1 MKTNKYNKVA
11 VGVISFLLPLSSVL
25 LFSCAD
31 LDYTEQNTRD
41 EDWTFE
47 YFENGIKNL
56 VFDVYAQVYNNEL
69 ASNSA
74 YFLAGATDEAQYAL
88 ETGAV
93 NNYVNGGWSPANPYS
108 NTWDKSYTAIADVN
122 MYLEKIDQA
131 DISDWQYNPD
141 YNIWVQQLEIFPYE
155 LRFLRA
161 YFYFELFKTYGNVPL
176 VTTTLTNGQANSIER
191 TSEDEI
197 VKFIVEESSFFKT
210 NFLVTEGF
218 VKQENFIGMFGV
230 VGLAECC
237 NHLLGFTDVKRGFG
251 MDPAATVLGKRI
263 MDAIEKRVAD
273 HVAPYCD
280 ACSHRYRLHAQVGI
294 ETDGMDDSPGTRI
307 PVGAEPAMWEQLE
320 INQVFHPYFPTGTG
334 DIFKFE
340 ETWAKTPEAVLP
352 IIQASLERGLRYFSG
367 YLENNDVV
375 RVTGYLVKKSE
386 IEKLRAKKQ
395 SLNNVTVF
403 GMGAQDGGHALDR
416 RIQKHA

>member
-11 VGVISFLLPLSSVL
+11 VGVMSFLLPLSSVL

-161 YFYFELFKTYGNVPL
+161 YFYFTA
-176 VTTTLTNGQANSIER
+176 T
-191 TSEDEI
+191 
-197 VKFIVEESSFFKT
+197 
-210 NFLVTEGF
+210 FL
-218 VKQENFIGMFGV
+218 
-230 VGLAECC
+230 
-237 NHLLGFTDVKRGFG
+237 
-251 MDPAATVLGKRI
+251 
-263 MDAIEKRVAD
+263 
-273 HVAPYCD
+273 
-280 ACSHRYRLHAQVGI
+280 
-294 ETDGMDDSPGTRI
+294 
-307 PVGAEPAMWEQLE
+307 W
-320 INQVFHPYFPTGTG
+320 
-334 DIFKFE
+334 
-340 ETWAKTPEAVLP
+340 
-352 IIQASLERGLRYFSG
+352 
-367 YLENNDVV
+367 
-375 RVTGYLVKKSE
+375 
-386 IEKLRAKKQ
+386 
-395 SLNNVTVF
+395 
-403 GMGAQDGGHALDR
+403 
-416 RIQKHA
+416 